1 MNSSDILS
9 TTAQELVE
17 TYMCDSSSDDLIL
30 RNCPGCLKPEL
41 SLSDF
46 KADIN
51 LHSFLQWRRVE
62 KVIVKYNQTIPFSSA
77 IVKWVE
83 TMRNLYTYLKGI
95 YAENMRKILHPTYFL
110 CSNPQSMYCH
120 HRPAQYIHINN
131 LLEWLTWATSRK

>member
-1 MNSSDILS
+1 MHKEVVYNSDISHSFCLYEVYKNASILVKGINSSLNSSDILS
-9 TTAQELVE
+9 TTAQDLVE

-62 KVIVKYNQTIPFSSA
+62 KVIVKYNQTIPFS
-77 IVKWVE
+77 
-83 TMRNLYTYLKGI
+83 
-95 YAENMRKILHPTYFL
+95 
-110 CSNPQSMYCH
+110 
-120 HRPAQYIHINN
+120 
-131 LLEWLTWATSRK
+131 